1 LEITLTRDAG
11 IVSGYLSPVYLA
23 PERSL
28 GAGRWLWVMGD
39 GVARTVAL
47 AVHLLMV
54 FAITLVWL
62 ARRTDPIFGWLFLL
76 GAGSLFNVITSSALM
91 PQALQSLQPYVI
103 RSEEHTSEL
112 QSREKLVCR
121 PLLEKKTI

>member
-1 LEITLTRDAG
+1 SRFVTLSSSIPCLE
-11 IVSGYLSPVYLA
+11 SLSCPSR
-23 PERSL
+23 RSSVL
-28 GAGRWLWVMGD
+28 
-39 GVARTVAL
+39 L

-54 FAITLVWL
+54 FAITLMWM
-62 ARRTDPIFGWLFLL
+62 ARRTDSIFGWLFLL